1 VSLSPYVLALGVPV
15 VFMLA
20 FAVETWRRCSG
31 PGVRALRLLLL
42 SIGLWV
48 GASALALLA
57 PDRATWLVFERLS
70 WTGRIGVP
78 VAWLLFALQYTGYGD
93 RVTRRS
99 VAALALPA
107 VAMFALVW
115 TNPLHDLVW
124 SQVRM
129 VYTQG
134 VAVGIQTQ
142 GPAYWA
148 FTAYAYALVLAGIV
162 LVMRLVFTADH
173 LFVDQGVALTLGV
186 CAPLFAN
193 VATVTGAVVPITGL
207 DLTPYMFT
215 ISGITY
221 GYAFYRSDLLD
232 RVPATRQ
239 IGRTAVVRNMRDGVV
254 VVDEDDVVVDV
265 NQIAQQQFEF
275 SKEAVVGR
283 PVRAVFDDPEF
294 ELPVGEG
301 TVVWSSRGP
310 LEYEVKVSRLRDQH
324 GRQLGRIL
332 VLRDITDRTNRR
344 QQLQVLNRVLRHNF
358 RNDMNVIDVCATQL
372 VDRLDGE
379 DAELADRIRSV
390 ARDLSETGTKAREIE
405 RIMSRRHNDP
415 QPIDLPSLVTRQLD
429 TLRHEYPAAEIES
442 DLPEQLEIRSTGILE
457 SVLQN
462 VFENAVV
469 HNDSQQ
475 PHVWVRIDADDTQ
488 VEISVAD
495 DGPGIPQQEREVLVK
510 GTETPLEHGSGLGLW
525 LVNWGVTMLGGEIE
539 FRDRVAFG
547 RDEDVT
553 GSVVTISI
561 PRQGPTVHTALG
573 QPPVDAD

>member
-1 VSLSPYVLALGVPV
+1 VSVSLYAAALGVPV
-15 VFMLA
+15 VLVAA
-20 FAVETWRRCSG
+20 FLVETWRRCSG
-31 PGVRALRLLLL
+31 PGVRALRLLLC
-42 SIGLWV
+42 SIALWA
-48 GASALALLA
+48 GGSALALLA
-57 PDRATWLVFERLS
+57 PDRATWITFEQVA
-70 WTGRIGVP
+70 WIGRIGVP
-78 VAWLLFALQYTGYGD
+78 VAWALFALQYTGYGD

-99 VAALALPA
+99 VALLALPA
-107 VAMFALVW
+107 VLMLALVW

-124 SQVRM
+124 SEVRM

-134 VAVGIQTQ
+134 VAVGILSK
-142 GPAYWA
+142 GPAFWG
-148 FTAYAYALVLAGIV
+148 FLAYAYTLVLAGIV
-162 LVMRLVFTADH
+162 LIMRLVFTADH
-173 LFVDQGVALTLGV
+173 LFVDQGVALLLGV
-186 CAPLFAN
+186 SAPLFAN
-193 VATVTGAVVPITGL
+193 VASVTGAVPITGL
-207 DLTPYMFT
+207 DMTPYMFT

-239 IGRTAVVRNMRDGVV
+239 IGRTAVVRNMRDGVI
-254 VVDEDDVVVDV
+254 VVDEDDVIVDV
-265 NQIAQQQFEF
+265 NPLAQQQFDL
-275 SKEAVVGR
+275 SKDVVGR
-283 PVRAVFDDPEF
+283 PVRNVFDDPEF

-301 TVVWSSRGP
+301 TVVWSSDGP
-310 LEYEVKVSRLRDQH
+310 FEYEVKVSTLTDQH

-429 TLRHEYPAAEIES
+429 TLRHEYPAAEIEA
-442 DLPEQLEIRSTGILE
+442 DLPDELEIHSTGILE

-475 PHVWVRIDADDTQ
+475 PHVWVRIEGDDSQ

-525 LVNWGVTMLGGEIE
+525 LVNWGVTMLGGDID

-547 RDEDVT
+547 RDDDVS

-561 PRQGPTVHTALG
+561 PRQGPTVHSASG

>member
-1 VSLSPYVLALGVPV
+1 MVLVA
-15 VFMLA
+15 A
-20 FAVETWRRCSG
+20 FLVETWRRCSG
-31 PGVRALRLLLL
+31 PGVRALRLLLW
-42 SIGLWV
+42 SIALWA
-48 GASALALLA
+48 GGSAFALMA
-57 PDRATWLVFERLS
+57 PNRATWITIEQFA
-70 WTGRIGVP
+70 WIGRIGVP
-78 VAWLLFALQYTGYGD
+78 VAWALFALQYTGYGD

-99 VAALALPA
+99 VALLALPA
-107 VAMFALVW
+107 AVMLVLVW
-115 TNPLHDLVW
+115 TNPLHELVW
-124 SQVRM
+124 SEVRM

-134 VAVGIQTQ
+134 VTVGVQAH
-142 GPAYWA
+142 GPVFWG
-148 FTAYAYALVLAGIV
+148 FLAYAYTLVLAGIV
-162 LVMRLVFTADH
+162 LVMRLVFTVDH
-173 LFVDQGVALTLGV
+173 LFVDQGVALLLGV
-186 CAPLFAN
+186 SAPLFAN
-193 VATVTGAVVPITGL
+193 VASVTGAVPIPGL
-207 DLTPYMFT
+207 DMTPYMFT

-239 IGRTAVVRNMRDGVV
+239 IGRTAVVRNMRDGVI

-265 NQIAQQQFEF
+265 NPLAQQQFDL
-275 SKEAVVGR
+275 SKDEVVGR
-283 PVRAVFDDPEF
+283 SVRAVFDDPEF

-301 TVVWSSRGP
+301 TVVWSSDGP
-310 LEYEVKVSRLRDQH
+310 FEYEVKVSTLTDQH

-379 DAELADRIRSV
+379 DAELADRVRSV

-429 TLRHEYPAAEIES
+429 TLRHEYPAAEIEA
-442 DLPEQLEIRSTGILE
+442 DLPEELEIRSTGILE

-462 VFENAVV
+462 VLENAVV

-475 PHVWVRIDADDTQ
+475 PHVWVRIEADDGQ

-495 DGPGIPQQEREVLVK
+495 DGPGIPRQEREVLVK

-547 RDEDVT
+547 RDEDVS

-561 PRQGPTVHTALG
+561 PRQGPTVHTTSG
-573 QPPVDAD
+573 RPPVDAD

>member
-1 VSLSPYVLALGVPV
+1 MA
-15 VFMLA
+15 A

-48 GASALALLA
+48 GATALGLLA
-57 PDRATWLVFERLS
+57 PDRATWLVFEQLS

-107 VAMFALVW
+107 VVMFALVW

-134 VAVGIQTQ
+134 VAVGVQTK
-142 GPAYWA
+142 GLA
-148 FTAYAYALVLAGIV
+148 FWVFLTYAYTLVLAGIV

-173 LFVDQGVALTLGV
+173 LFVDQGVALLLGV
-186 CAPLFAN
+186 SAPLFAN
-193 VATVTGAVVPITGL
+193 VATVTGAIVPISGL
-207 DLTPYMFT
+207 DMTPYMFT

-239 IGRTAVVRNMRDGVV
+239 IGRTAIVRNMRDGVI

-265 NQIAQQQFEF
+265 NPIAQQQFEF
-275 SKEAVVGR
+275 SKDDVVGR
-283 PVRAVFDDPEF
+283 AVRGVFDDPEF
-294 ELPVGEG
+294 ELPAGEG

-310 LEYEVKVSRLRDQH
+310 LQYEVKVSTLSDQH

-358 RNDMNVIDVCATQL
+358 RNDMNVIDVCSTQL

-379 DAELADRIRSV
+379 DAELADRVQSV

-429 TLRHEYPAAEIES
+429 TLRHEHPAAEIES
-442 DLPEQLEIRSTGILE
+442 DLPDQLEIRSTGILE

-475 PHVWVRIDADDTQ
+475 PHVWVRIDADDTRI
-488 VEISVAD
+488 EISVAD
-495 DGPGIPQQEREVLVK
+495 DGPGIPQQERAVLIK

-539 FRDRVAFG
+539 FRDRVTFG

-561 PRQGPTVHTALG
+561 PRQGPAVHTAPD

>member
-1 VSLSPYVLALGVPV
+1 MPVVLAV
-15 VFMLA
+15 A
-20 FAVETWRRCSG
+20 FLIETWRRCSG
-31 PGVRALRLLLL
+31 PGVRALRLLLC
-42 SIGLWV
+42 SIVLWAG
-48 GASALALLA
+48 GAALALA
-57 PDRATWLVFERLS
+57 ASDRATWLAFERLA
-70 WTGRIGVP
+70 WIGRIGVP
-78 VAWLLFALQYTGYGD
+78 VAWVLFALQYTGHGD
-93 RVTRRS
+93 RVTRRT
-99 VAALALPA
+99 VAAIALPGIAMLALA
-107 VAMFALVW
+107 W
-115 TNPLHDLVW
+115 TNPLHELVW
-124 SQVRM
+124 SEVRM

-134 VAVGIQTQ
+134 VAVGIQ
-142 GPAYWA
+142 GFEPVFWA

-193 VATVTGAVVPITGL
+193 VATVMGAVGPISGL

-239 IGRTAVVRNMRDGVV
+239 IGRTAVVRNMRDGVI
-254 VVDEDDVVVDV
+254 VVDEDDVIVDV
-265 NQIAQQQFEF
+265 NPIAQDQFDL
-275 SKEAVVGR
+275 STPDVVGR

-301 TVVWSSRGP
+301 TVVWSARGP
-310 LEYEVKVSRLRDQH
+310 FEYEVKVSKLSDQH
-324 GRQLGRIL
+324 GRRLGRVL

-372 VDRLDGE
+372 EERLDGE
-379 DAELADRIRSV
+379 DSELADRIRSV

-415 QPIDLPSLVTRQLD
+415 QPIDLPSLLTRQLD

-442 DLPEQLEIRSTGILE
+442 DLPDELEIDSTGILE
-457 SVLQN
+457 SVLEN
-462 VFENAVV
+462 VLENAVV
-469 HNDSQQ
+469 HNDSQR
-475 PHVWVRIDADDTQ
+475 PHVWVRVDTDDSGN
-488 VEISVAD
+488 VEIAVAD

-525 LVNWGVTMLGGEIE
+525 LVNWGVTILGGEIE

-547 RDEDVT
+547 RDEDVS

-561 PRQGPTVHTALG
+561 PRQGPTVHTATG
-573 QPPVDAD
+573 RPPVDAD

>member
-1 VSLSPYVLALGVPV
+1 MSVSPYALALGVPV
-15 VFMLA
+15 VLA
-20 FAVETWRRCSG
+20 AAFLVETWRRCSG
-31 PGVRALRLLLL
+31 PGVRALRLLLW
-42 SIGLWV
+42 SIALWA
-48 GASALALLA
+48 GGSALALMA
-57 PDRATWLVFERLS
+57 PDRATWITFEQVA
-70 WTGRIGVP
+70 WIGRIGVP
-78 VAWLLFALQYTGYGD
+78 LAWALFALQYTGYGD

-99 VAALALPA
+99 VALLALPA
-107 VAMFALVW
+107 TVMLALVW
-115 TNPLHDLVW
+115 TNPLHGLVW
-124 SQVRM
+124 SEVQM

-134 VAVGIQTQ
+134 VAVGIQSL
-142 GPAYWA
+142 GPAFWA
-148 FTAYAYALVLAGIV
+148 FLAYAYTLVLAGIV

-173 LFVDQGVALTLGV
+173 LFVDQGVALLLGV
-186 CAPLFAN
+186 SAPLFAN
-193 VATVTGAVVPITGL
+193 VASVTGAVPIPGL
-207 DLTPYMFT
+207 DMTPYMFT

-239 IGRTAVVRNMRDGVV
+239 IGRTAVVRNMRDGVI

-265 NQIAQQQFEF
+265 NPLAQQQFDL
-275 SKEAVVGR
+275 SKDEVVGR
-283 PVRAVFDDPEF
+283 SVRAVFDDPEF

-301 TVVWSSRGP
+301 TVVWSSDGP
-310 LEYEVKVSRLRDQH
+310 FEYEVKVSKLTDQH

-379 DAELADRIRSV
+379 DAELADRVRSV

-429 TLRHEYPAAEIES
+429 TLRHEYPAAEIEAE
-442 DLPEQLEIRSTGILE
+442 LPDELEIRSTGILE

-462 VFENAVV
+462 VLENAVV

-475 PHVWVRIDADDTQ
+475 PHVWVRIEADDGQ

-495 DGPGIPQQEREVLVK
+495 DGPGIPRQEREVLVK

-547 RDEDVT
+547 RDEDVS
-553 GSVVTISI
+553 GSVVTITI
-561 PRQGPTVHTALG
+561 PRQGPTVHTTSG
-573 QPPVDAD
+573 RPPVDAD

>member
-1 VSLSPYVLALGVPV
+1 MSVSPYALALGVPV
-15 VFMLA
+15 VLA
-20 FAVETWRRCSG
+20 AAFLVETWRRCSG
-31 PGVRALRLLLL
+31 PGVRALRLLLC
-42 SIGLWV
+42 SIALWA
-48 GASALALLA
+48 GGSALALLA
-57 PDRATWLVFERLS
+57 PDRAAWITFEQVA
-70 WTGRIGVP
+70 WIGRIGVP
-78 VAWLLFALQYTGYGD
+78 VAWALFALQYTGYGD

-99 VAALALPA
+99 VVLLALPA
-107 VAMFALVW
+107 AVMLALVW
-115 TNPLHDLVW
+115 TNPLHELVW
-124 SQVRM
+124 SEVRM

-134 VAVGIQTQ
+134 VAVGVQAL
-142 GPAYWA
+142 GPAFWA
-148 FTAYAYALVLAGIV
+148 FLAYAYTLVLAGIV

-173 LFVDQGVALTLGV
+173 LFVDQGVALLLGV
-186 CAPLFAN
+186 SAPLFAN
-193 VATVTGAVVPITGL
+193 VASVTGAVPITGV
-207 DLTPYMFT
+207 DMTPYMFT

-239 IGRTAVVRNMRDGVV
+239 IGRTAVVRNMRDGVI

-265 NQIAQQQFEF
+265 NPLAQQQFGLAKDE
-275 SKEAVVGR
+275 VVGR

-294 ELPVGEG
+294 QLPVGEG
-301 TVVWSSRGP
+301 TVVWSARGP
-310 LEYEVKVSRLRDQH
+310 FEYEVKVSKLTDQH
-324 GRQLGRIL
+324 GHQLGRIL

-379 DAELADRIRSV
+379 DAELADRVRSV
-390 ARDLSETGTKAREIE
+390 ACDLSETGTKAREIE

-429 TLRHEYPAAEIES
+429 TLRHEYPAAEIEA
-442 DLPEQLEIRSTGILE
+442 DLPDTLEISSTGILE

-462 VFENAVV
+462 VLENAVV

-475 PHVWVRIDADDTQ
+475 PHVWVRIEADDGR

-495 DGPGIPQQEREVLVK
+495 DGPGIPRQEREVLTK

-525 LVNWGVTMLGGEIE
+525 LVNWGVTMLGGDIE

-547 RDEDVT
+547 QDDDVS
-553 GSVVTISI
+553 GSVVTITI
-561 PRQGPTVHTALG
+561 PRQGPTIHTASG
-573 QPPVDAD
+573 RPPVDAD

>member
-1 VSLSPYVLALGVPV
+1 
-15 VFMLA
+15 MLV

-31 PGVRALRLLLL
+31 PGVRALRFLLL

-48 GASALALLA
+48 CGSALALLA
-57 PDRATWLVFERLS
+57 PDRATWLVFEQVS
-70 WTGRIGVP
+70 WAGRIGVP
-78 VAWLLFALQYTGYGD
+78 VAWLLFALQYTGYGG

-107 VAMFALVW
+107 AVMLALVW
-115 TNPLHDLVW
+115 TNPVHEFVW
-124 SQVRM
+124 SEVRM

-134 VAVGIQTQ
+134 VAVGIQAQ
-142 GPAYWA
+142 GPAFWA
-148 FTAYAYALVLAGIV
+148 FTVYAYSLVLAGIV

-193 VATVTGAVVPITGL
+193 VASVTGVIVPITGL

-215 ISGITY
+215 ISSITY

-239 IGRTAVVRNMRDGVV
+239 IGRTAVVRNMRDGVI
-254 VVDEDDVVVDV
+254 VVDENDVIIDV
-265 NQIAQQQFEF
+265 NPLAQRQFELV
-275 SKEAVVGR
+275 KNDVVGR

-310 LEYEVKVSRLRDQH
+310 FEYEVKVSTLSDQH
-324 GRQLGRIL
+324 GRQVGRIL

-379 DAELADRIRSV
+379 DAELADRIQSV
-390 ARDLSETGTKAREIE
+390 ARDLSETGIKAREIE
-405 RIMSRRHNDP
+405 QIMSRRHNDP
-415 QPIDLPSLVTRQLD
+415 QPIDLPSLVARQLD
-429 TLRHEYPAAEIES
+429 TLRHEHPAAEIEP
-442 DLPEQLEIRSTGILE
+442 DLPDALEITSTGILE

-462 VFENAVV
+462 VLENAVV
-469 HNDSQQ
+469 HNDNQH
-475 PHVWVRIDADDTQ
+475 PRVWVRVDADDTR

-495 DGPGIPQQEREVLVK
+495 DGPGIPQQEREVLTK

-525 LVNWGVTMLGGEIE
+525 LVNWGVTMLGGEID

-547 RDEDVT
+547 RDEEVT

-561 PRQGPTVHTALG
+561 PRRGPTVRTASD